1 MIEDFV
7 IELGLSPDDLIQI
20 KEAKSKDELTPFIS
34 SFKDLQRSIVLQ
46 DPTIEETYSTKYG
59 GMVIGKEKQLK
70 KEFAKL
76 SGLTLTTEEIEKS
89 KFADLVTLA
98 NSVNTKQPDDS
109 EITELKA
116 KYNNLVD
123 ELDKVKLDK
132 ENSLKDL
139 ESKYENERRDAF
151 IINALETYI
160 PSILPKLPVSGVKTF
175 VKAYKGIL
183 ASEGVVIA
191 SNDKNNLELQKDG
204 VRFVKDGKVVHLS
217 EDIKAFY
224 ENMTGATFERKP
236 EERTKFE
243 NNPKAESVA
252 QKNRAALEM
261 MGL

>member
-34 SFKDLQRSIVLQ
+34 SFKDLQRSIILQ
-46 DPTIEETYSTKYG
+46 DPTIEETYSSKYG

-70 KEFAKL
+70 KEYAKL

-89 KFADLVTLA
+89 KFADLVTMA
-98 NSVNTKQPDDS
+98 NTKKQPDDS
-109 EITELKA
+109 ELTELKA

-123 ELDKVKLDK
+123 ELEKVKLDK

-139 ESKYENERRDAF
+139 ESKYENERKDAY
-151 IINALETYI
+151 IVNALETYI
-160 PSILPKLPVSGVKTF
+160 PSILPKLPVSGIKTF

-204 VRFVKDGKVVHLS
+204 VRFVKDGKVVHIS